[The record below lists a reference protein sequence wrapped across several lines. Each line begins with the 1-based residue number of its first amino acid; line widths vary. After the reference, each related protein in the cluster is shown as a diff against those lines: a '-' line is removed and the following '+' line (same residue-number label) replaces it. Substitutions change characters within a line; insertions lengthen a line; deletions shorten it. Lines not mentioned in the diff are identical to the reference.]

1 MNQHEGCLDAASV
14 SCCFPVSCET
24 WEGLCPSGKARAY
37 LLPVRPPFLPS
48 HARSSGQ
55 GSWLEMVFSVVRQW
69 RVPRAGRS
77 TVTVARASGLSQY
90 HTLQFVGA
98 GGPVSP
104 PFGFL
109 LLLLALFWNLLPFED
124 SERQKNRVRMVSAP
138 PLPRVSRWQACSG
151 PWGRASLGDCL
162 WGKESGKAERTG
174 QSLS

>member
-1 MNQHEGCLDAASV
+1 
-14 SCCFPVSCET
+14 
-24 WEGLCPSGKARAY
+24 
-37 LLPVRPPFLPS
+37 
-48 HARSSGQ
+48 
-55 GSWLEMVFSVVRQW
+55 MVFSVVRQW

-138 PLPRVSRWQACSG
+138 PLPLGVQVAGLFWTLGEGLVWRVSLGQRKWEG
-151 PWGRASLGDCL
+151 REGRAKPVLILVRIPDIML
-162 WGKESGKAERTG
+162 WLQLFKS
-174 QSLS
+174 